1 MLQDIE
7 THDSCLCKSKYDGE
21 NNVGVLLCFEPAI
34 VANKINQ
41 TTC

>member
-7 THDSCLCKSKYDGE
+7 THDSCLCKSKYDSE
-21 NNVGVLLCFEPAI
+21 NNVGVLCFEPAI